1 MIQDPTPAGARAAA
15 AMEAAEAAAA
25 DAVARAGI
33 DPVALARS
41 GRVLV
46 AGAGVSGAGIS
57 AMLAD
62 LGAADVIVVDDA
74 ADRAAAV
81 AARCGGATASVAE
94 AMDLLPGT
102 AIVLTSP
109 GWSPDSPLL
118 AAAADAGVPVLGEVA
133 LARAAD
139 AAGTWGAPRT
149 WLVVTGTN
157 GKTTT
162 TAMLA
167 AMLGDR
173 GRAVGNIG
181 VALHDAL
188 TAEPR
193 VEVLAAEL
201 SSFQLHWAPGV
212 APEAGALLNLAE
224 DHIDW
229 HGSFDSYATDKAI
242 ALTGGTAVYGADDPE
257 VLRRL
262 EALRATGGLA
272 PRAVAFTAGEP
283 AAGEVGVRDGRIVDR
298 AFGDDGSPA
307 PEGSAGVDVAPVA
320 GISPPGPAG
329 VLDALAATALARS
342 VGVPVGDIA
351 AALAAFTVSPHRGQV
366 VHSAGGVD
374 WIDDSKATNPHAA
387 DAALRGHD
395 GIVWVA
401 GGQLKGADVTG
412 LIDDHGD
419 RMRAAVLVGCDAPLI
434 AEALASRVPG
444 VPVTVIEDTDPAA
457 AMGAAVDAAARAA
470 RPGDVVLLAPAAA
483 SLDMFTGMAQRGD
496 MFAAAAR
503 ALSAEERA

>member
-1 MIQDPTPAGARAAA
+1 M
-15 AMEAAEAAAA
+15 
-25 DAVARAGI
+25 
-33 DPVALARS
+33 ALART

-46 AGAGVSGAGIS
+46 AGAGVSGAGIA
-57 AMLAD
+57 AMLVD
-62 LGAADVIVVDDA
+62 LGAPDVVVVDDA
-74 ADRAAAV
+74 ADRAADV
-81 AARCGGATASVAE
+81 AARCCGATATVDE
-94 AMDLLPGT
+94 ALGLVDGAAL
-102 AIVLTSP
+102 VLTSP
-109 GWSPDSPLL
+109 GWRPDLPLL

-139 AAGTWGAPRT
+139 AARTWGAPRT

-193 VEVLAAEL
+193 VDVLAAEL

-229 HGSFDSYATDKAI
+229 HGSFDGYASDKAV
-242 ALTGGTAVYGADDPE
+242 ALTGDVAVYGLDDPE
-257 VLRRL
+257 VVRRV
-262 EALRATGGLA
+262 EELRADGRLA
-272 PRAVAFTAGEP
+272 ARAVGFTAGEP
-283 AAGEVGVRDGRIVDR
+283 APGQVGVRDGRIVDR
-298 AFGDDGSPA
+298 AFGGDD
-307 PEGSAGVDVAPVA
+307 AGIDVAPVA

-329 VLDALAATALARS
+329 VLDALAATALARAA
-342 VGVPVGDIA
+342 GVPAGDIA
-351 AALAAFTVSPHRGQV
+351 AALGGFTVSPHRGQV

-387 DAALRGHD
+387 DAALRGHAS
-395 GIVWVA
+395 IVWVA

-419 RMRAAVLVGCDAPLI
+419 RLRAAVLLGCDAGLI
-434 AEALASRVPG
+434 ADALAARVPD
-444 VPVTVIEDTDPAA
+444 VPVTVVEEADPAA
-457 AMGAAVDAAARAA
+457 AMGACVAAAAEAA
-470 RPGDVVLLAPAAA
+470 RPGDVVLLAPATA

-503 ALSAEERA
+503 ALPAAEAAAGEDRP